1 MFLKMPIIFFFPFNF
16 QRAVF
21 YRDFYAEVLIL
32 RMFIA
37 FPMPAPSNQGC
48 PVYVKHYS
56 TVMIQVIRRLPL
68 KNPQQLNRGAGKTG
82 KKLKFIISEILL
94 LFHIRFCEQIPRL
107 FRITFAV

>member
-56 TVMIQVIRRLPL
+56 TVMIRMIRCLPL
-68 KNPQQLNRGAGKTG
+68 KNPPQLYRA
-82 KKLKFIISEILL
+82 SEKNTNL
-94 LFHIRFCEQIPRL
+94 
-107 FRITFAV
+107 